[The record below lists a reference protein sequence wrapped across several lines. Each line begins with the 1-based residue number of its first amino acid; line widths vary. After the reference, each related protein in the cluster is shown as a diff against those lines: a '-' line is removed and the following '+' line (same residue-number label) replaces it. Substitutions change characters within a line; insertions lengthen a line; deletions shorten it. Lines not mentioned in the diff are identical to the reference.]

1 MRILLHFLPLLLF
14 PMGLP
19 AFPAETAS
27 PAATAVHRTQVLRPG
42 KGQPRVQGAA
52 PATPASR
59 RTMGQAVG
67 TGRTRAYQAAKP
79 GEGEP
84 KT

>member
-1 MRILLHFLPLLLF
+1 MRIMLHFLPLILV

-19 AFPAETAS
+19 AFPAATAS
-27 PAATAVHRTQVLRPG
+27 PTATPVHRTQALRPG

-52 PATPASR
+52 PATPASS
-59 RTMGQAVG
+59 RTVSQVAG

-79 GEGEP
+79 EEGAP
-84 KT
+84 KS